1 MSGGHVSGKLVCYSW
16 RSHSAKGDRVTWKIK
31 ARRATQTSEIL
42 SDDARH
48 AITVAD
54 ELRMRGFEEV
64 WIEDV
69 NGNRIDEA
77 ELRRTAGL

>member
-1 MSGGHVSGKLVCYSW
+1 M
-16 RSHSAKGDRVTWKIK
+16 TWKIK

-42 SDDARH
+42 SDDARR

-77 ELRRTAGL
+77 ELRTQAGL

>member
-48 AITVAD
+48 AITAAD

>member
-1 MSGGHVSGKLVCYSW
+1 M
-16 RSHSAKGDRVTWKIK
+16 TWKIN

-48 AITVAD
+48 AIITAD

-64 WIEDV
+64 WIEDT
-69 NGNRIDEA
+69 NGDRINEA
-77 ELRRTAGL
+77 ELRTQAGL